1 MGDFNNK
8 IQDDEID
15 LKTFFRTVKREKN
28 FIISITLITTLA
40 SILYSYL
47 KKPTYMGSFNIV
59 VQAKSS
65 VSVGSEIYG
74 DLKSFTSDV
83 SGTNANETQKVIL
96 MSPSV
101 LMPVYDYVNDFYKKN
116 NIKPYSSF
124 KAWRNKELDISFKKK
139 TNVLTINY
147 KNKNT
152 TLIIDTLNLIS
163 KKYKD
168 YSKRDKEKNINKS
181 INYLKSQHKIMSK
194 KTEGSIKKYN
204 KFAIKNGIGTIDGFV
219 GLGESNININGLSS
233 LGSLNNNLNSILK
246 NVQKNDNSILP
257 QSPNIPDAGQR
268 FQNQF
273 NQLEIYEAKYLNLS
287 SKLKPNSQTL
297 RNLKLKIDKL
307 KDSLKRPNE
316 ILLEYKRLYKETVR
330 NESLLTGIDNNL
342 EIAKLEK
349 IKTPDAWEMISI
361 PTIDKKPIYPNK
373 KTNVIYTFLFSL
385 FSSSFISLLK
395 EKKSGKLFEFNELCR
410 KISCKYL
417 DNILVS
423 DKNLSSKII
432 ESLIQQNKDD
442 DAKNINFM
450 VYSNDVVKY
459 RYLIENNKKFNEVT
473 KNNFDKIENFD
484 QLILLIEPGGITN
497 NEILIL
503 NKYISLYKKNIIG
516 WVFLDNKN

>member
-1 MGDFNNK
+1 MEELNNK

-15 LKTFFRTVKREKN
+15 LKTFFRTAKREKSL
-28 FIISITLITTLA
+28 IISITLITTLVA
-40 SILYSYL
+40 ILYSYL

-59 VQAKSS
+59 VQDKSS
-65 VSVGSEIYG
+65 ETISNEIYG

-116 NIKPYSSF
+116 KIKTYSSF
-124 KAWRNKELDISFKKK
+124 KAWRNKELEINFKKK

-147 KNKNT
+147 KNKNK

-163 KKYKD
+163 KKYKA

-194 KTEGSIKKYN
+194 KTENSIKKYN

-219 GLGESNININGLSS
+219 GLGKSNINISGLGG
-233 LGSLNNNLNSILK
+233 LGNLNSNLNTILE
-246 NVQKNDNSILP
+246 NVQQNGTSILP
-257 QSPNIPDAGQR
+257 QSPNVPDAGQR

-297 RNLKLKIDKL
+297 KNLKLRIDKL

-330 NESLLTGIDNNL
+330 NESILTGIDNNL

-373 KTNVIYTFLFSL
+373 TTNVIYAFLFSL
-385 FSSSFISLLK
+385 FSSSFISLIK

-417 DNILVS
+417 DNILIS
-423 DKNLSSKII
+423 DKNLSYKII
-432 ESLIQQNKDD
+432 ESLIQNNKEDD
-442 DAKNINFM
+442 FKKVNFM
-450 VYSNDVVKY
+450 IYSNDIVKY
-459 RYLIENNKKFNEVT
+459 KYLIENNQNFYELA
-473 KNNFDKIENFD
+473 KNNFDKIEKFD
-484 QLILLIEPGGITN
+484 QLIFLIEPGGITN
-497 NEILIL
+497 NEILTL
-503 NKYISLYKKNIIG
+503 NKYIYLYKRNIIG
-516 WVFLDNKN
+516 WVFLGNKN